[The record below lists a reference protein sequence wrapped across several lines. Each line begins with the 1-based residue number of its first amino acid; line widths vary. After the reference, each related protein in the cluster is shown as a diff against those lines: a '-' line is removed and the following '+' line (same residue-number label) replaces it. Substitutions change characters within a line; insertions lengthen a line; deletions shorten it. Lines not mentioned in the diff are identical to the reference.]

1 MLMAKAMGNFAPSL
15 TVYWISRPKWAA
27 LNTAPQIYTK
37 KYTNIYRNI
46 DMYICMY
53 ISWLGNISLGCC
65 DLLEFSFA
73 VWTQI
78 LLTDFTQPESMLR
91 FQYTTHMNEPA
102 TCARVYICVCVSVCA
117 ACVCLCNR
125 VCLNANLNN
134 DNDINAP
141 FSSCWLSSPFC
152 VCFRSAIIIAKSV
165 WGIASA
171 LSVYIYNIC
180 LCIARKYAYLG
191 ENERSM

>member
-1 MLMAKAMGNFAPSL
+1 MLMAKAMANFAPSL

-37 KYTNIYRNI
+37 KCTNIYL
-46 DMYICMY
+46 DMSVCFLAGEHPRSAAAIYWNFLLLFGHKFCWQTSLSPKVCYDFNTPRIWMSPQRVHVCLCM
-53 ISWLGNISLGCC
+53 
-65 DLLEFSFA
+65 
-73 VWTQI
+73 
-78 LLTDFTQPESMLR
+78 
-91 FQYTTHMNEPA
+91 
-102 TCARVYICVCVSVCA
+102 CVSVCA